1 MTIDYEQQF
10 EDVIESIFETGHGDA
25 EEALRIL
32 IRHGMDDGAH
42 HKMWV
47 IDQAVRALAG
57 GYYEELIAAANGG
70 EDGPETYAWDIGIAP

>member
-10 EDVIESIFETGHGDA
+10 EDIIESIFEAGRDDA

-32 IRHGMDDGAH
+32 IRHGMDDGEH

-57 GYYEELIAAANGG
+57 GYYEELIAAANRG
-70 EDGPETYAWDIGIAP
+70 EDGPETYSWDVGIAP